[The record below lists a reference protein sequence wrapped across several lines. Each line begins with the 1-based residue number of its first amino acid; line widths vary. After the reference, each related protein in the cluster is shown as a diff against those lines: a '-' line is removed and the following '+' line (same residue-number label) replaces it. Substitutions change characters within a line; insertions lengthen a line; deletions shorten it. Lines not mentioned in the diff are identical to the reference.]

1 MMDHSASIAHSA
13 PLCKLSGLIA
23 AVFTPMHSDGS
34 LNLAAIP
41 AACYFVVGQGVS
53 GLFLCGSTGESPS
66 LSTAERIAVAE
77 EYSRAAQGRV
87 PIVVHVG
94 HNSMADACALAEHA
108 ASIDADAIAVVP
120 PSYFPP
126 ASAEMLVACLQQ
138 IAAAAPKTAL
148 YYYHIPRITGV
159 GLRMIDLLERADD
172 ALPTLAGIKF
182 SSFELDDLLRCVRHA
197 DRRYNILF
205 GSDEMLLAGLA
216 MGAAGAVGSTY
227 NFMGP
232 YYRRVIDAFE
242 AGKLE
247 EAQEHQH
254 LATRIVHEILK
265 YGGHNAIK
273 ASMSLLGSDV
283 GPPRLP
289 IAALTPAAMEELK
302 QGLASLGASR
312 RGQSK

>member
-1 MMDHSASIAHSA
+1 
-13 PLCKLSGLIA
+13 
-23 AVFTPMHSDGS
+23 MHTDGS
-34 LNLAAIP
+34 VNLKAIP
-41 AACYFVVGQGVS
+41 AACDFVLGQGVS

-66 LSTAERIAVAE
+66 LSTAERMEVAE
-77 EYSRAAQGRV
+77 EYTRAARGRV

-108 ASIDADAIAVVP
+108 AALGADAIAVVP

-126 ASAEMLVACLQQ
+126 ASADMLVACLQE
-138 IAAAAPKTAL
+138 IAAAAPSTAL

-159 GLRMIDLLERADD
+159 GFRMVELLERADE

-227 NFMGP
+227 NFLGP
-232 YYRRVIDAFE
+232 YYRRVIDAFD

-247 EAQEHQH
+247 EAQEHQF

-273 ASMSLLGSDV
+273 ASMSVLGADV

-289 IAALTPAAMEELK
+289 IAALTPTALTELT
-302 QGLASLGASR
+302 QGLAALGAL
-312 RGQSK
+312 GQGAGE